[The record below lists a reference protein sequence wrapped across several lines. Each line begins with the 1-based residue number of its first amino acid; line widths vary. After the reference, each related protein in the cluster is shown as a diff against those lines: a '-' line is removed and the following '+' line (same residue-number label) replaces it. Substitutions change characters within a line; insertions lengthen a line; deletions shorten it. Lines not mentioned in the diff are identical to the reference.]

1 MTATETGVEIRPV
14 TGRRG
19 RRQFVD
25 VPFRLFGSEPGW
37 VPPLRMSV
45 MDRISPKHPANDHQV
60 TRLWLALRDGTP
72 VGRIGACVDRFFNEY
87 QGVSWGWVGFFEVAD
102 DPAVAEALFDVAWRW
117 LKLQGATTAVGP
129 ASFTTNDDIGLL
141 VEGFDD
147 PPYFLCV
154 HNPPYYE
161 HLWVANGWEQAMDL
175 WAWKLVRG
183 GVHLDERQRK
193 TLARLKER
201 ANVTIRAM
209 RMKDFDAEVARL
221 FEVYNA
227 AWSRNWGFAPMPEAE
242 IKHLAKQM
250 KQLIDPE
257 MTLVV
262 EKPDGEA
269 VGVAI
274 ILPDVNQVMPK
285 LPSGRLLPLGWYH
298 LLRGVP
304 KVTRVRYFALGI
316 KPEHQTLAL
325 GPLIYQEGL
334 DRLMAKTQL
343 MEAECSWILATNDR
357 MNKAIETLGGTRS
370 RVWRLYQR
378 PL

>member
-1 MTATETGVEIRPV
+1 MAIEIRPV
-14 TGRRG
+14 VGRRG
-19 RRQFVD
+19 RSQFVD
-25 VPFRLFGSEPGW
+25 VPFRLFGDDPKW

-45 MDRISPKHPANDHQV
+45 LDRISPKNPANEHQV
-60 TRLWLALRDGTP
+60 TRLWIVYRDGEP
-72 VGRIGACVDRFFNEY
+72 VGRIGACVDSFFNEY
-87 QGVSWGWVGFFEVAD
+87 QGVRWGWVGFFEVAD
-102 DPAVAEALFDVAWRW
+102 DPEAVAALFDVAWRW
-117 LKLQGATTAVGP
+117 LKLQGAATAVGP

-141 VEGFDD
+141 VEGFED

-161 HLWVANGWEQAMDL
+161 QHWVANGWEQAMDL

-183 GVHLDERQRK
+183 EIGLDERQRK
-193 TLARLKER
+193 TLGRLRER
-201 ANVTIRAM
+201 AKITIRPM
-209 RMKDFDAEVARL
+209 RMKDFDAEVGRL

-227 AWSRNWGFAPMPEAE
+227 AWSKNWGFAPMPEAE
-242 IKHLAKQM
+242 IKHLAKSM

-257 MTLVV
+257 LTLVV
-262 EKPDGEA
+262 EKADGEP

-285 LPSGRLLPLGWYH
+285 LRSGRLLPFGWYH

-316 KPEHQTLAL
+316 KPQHQNLAL
-325 GPLIYQEGL
+325 GPIIYQEGL
-334 DRLMAKTQL
+334 DRIMARSHIV
-343 MEAECSWILATNDR
+343 EAEASWILASNDR

-378 PL
+378 AL